1 MVKLHQKHASAVAT
15 DAQAESD
22 ATAMHQGPVPPP
34 PPEELV
40 PDAGPSAAEVPLGDP
55 VEFILDRVDSIERWR
70 STVARLN
77 LAQLGVSLVRG
88 VLRRGRYSTPPMR
101 VFDAAEKTAPA
112 TDAAEAEEPV
122 QSFYPSQPVPPWLC
136 PHTSFEIDQV
146 ATQVAEQ
153 DEAAQTLVRGV
164 ASPAPG
170 QATHRPP
177 NHHRR
182 AHPSMQP
189 SVARRALVQTASRA
203 SVPLYMGMLI
213 AFIGHG
219 VASMY
224 NADTAT
230 GLLGASDAAAGRSV
244 QTPAPTPGAVAG
256 RLPTS
261 SRHLHFTTEMTSALH
276 EVHRAAAEVICMVDH
291 ESKEMHALATA
302 ALQSAGK
309 ATAYRTDEDEQ
320 VQDMR
325 HAQLG
330 RSCRHLS
337 RIVANLYSLV
347 SLLDFFAV
355 ESASLPTPTPSTAA
369 ASGAGHSNMSSAN
382 VGFLSTSSAS
392 EAAAVA
398 MEKRGAQ
405 TTTVAPYTDSSTPN
419 ATPMP
424 SAMKKHVP
432 NGAAPA
438 HPYTTERFHKLFD
451 ASGHL
456 PQSVWR
462 VFSAVATTLSQFAV
476 SWSLTTGDAQSRQA
490 FNNAA
495 CVILGEDQRCLLLQL
510 HRLCARFIVL
520 RHRVYAL
527 HPVNSLH
534 FKVKQMLEWSGLLN
548 ADVPDAWSYNNGD
561 IDRCDL
567 HSDRLHSTY
576 ARGLQWSVN
585 SSNKMALQA
594 AVACP
599 YTTAARDSALRRMK
613 ESSAFSPGGSA
624 VAGGGG
630 VNTASDG
637 GASAPLSLLTSL
649 ASAGANGGA
658 NAAFAGLLAAPLS
671 SASAAPEQ
679 SSSVAALSQRSVVP
693 GYVGLRNNGNM
704 CFLNSVVQL
713 LGSAA
718 LFRDDLTARLQDAVF
733 CNSAHADHRAP
744 AAAHAGNAHAMAAP
758 FAKYGCRLAMALL
771 LGEMQWRGSHRHS
784 RLPVLPDYLIPHL
797 PPPFDDHRQHDASE
811 FWHALMDKLDA
822 PNQPGGAVVARW
834 FSGRTATT
842 MTCVTCQH
850 TRLHTDTFWDLSI
863 PLLRATSPPS
873 VPASV
878 GGGAPTPPWAPVA
891 AAGRPVSQV
900 EVQHFARATAVT
912 TTYASS
918 PASDFP
924 ANASTTADAS
934 AELEAAERAEEEAAE
949 RVNNKAALNQR
960 PIVPSSV
967 AEPYST
973 TPLPSSMVAAD
984 EAPKTLQ
991 HLLLHVLHPTLNKE
1005 LLHGSNALDCEHCG
1019 RRTDTELTT
1028 RLVAEVEREAEVG
1041 VDTAAAGAPEEC
1053 LGAVQEA
1060 RVSSGGSAAAAAWES
1075 LVEGEPPT
1083 PCAADERASPH
1094 GESKCVEHDL
1104 ALSHSLTDTAA
1115 GGGLPYYLAVQLNR
1129 FAYRRATQTYEKV
1142 TDGVPLNEVI
1152 VVPVCPE
1159 ITEPK
1164 DGAASP
1170 ADSQEFNAQTAMPN
1184 EEDGDA
1190 NTQREDDGRHGGPS
1204 TRTPTAPRS
1213 AAPALPVWVAYRLRS
1228 IIIHSG
1234 STPSSGHYFVLTR
1247 RLAAVPAY
1255 ANVNESSHDEDGE
1268 YNASAAAD
1276 VSSMRAYVKGLG
1288 AALTACLGAERHFS
1302 YAELV
1307 QPTAGA
1313 EGEGWS
1319 ACADV
1324 EGAGPKSQG
1333 RPAVASLSRGT
1344 AETVQSPAL
1353 SPPPTL
1359 PTAAVS
1365 VSGDRLYENWVMLND
1380 SSVQTVEPDT
1390 MRHLLHGRG
1399 GGVYSAS
1406 ETPYIILYEKLPL
1419 ASEGT
1424 AVRDALLEDEEATDK
1439 RVAGAALWET
1449 HHASVGAS
1457 GVTSVGDT
1465 SSKPVQFAR
1474 EVLQIFNARLKD
1486 EVAHNAA
1493 LSEAP
1498 RTADG
1503 HGFTSTKSS
1512 EASSRPTPVGTVVHQ
1527 GSSATA
1533 WRTIVARSSW
1543 SRATGVGDAARAA
1556 AVKAS
1561 LTDASKVIP
1570 TCFKGTGS
1578 VGRPS
1583 ASHRPRRLMST
1594 VKYAKLP
1601 RSKRYN
1607 GNLNRHSTQ
1616 EHRHRGG
1623 TAARSSS
1630 GSGAGSDAD
1639 DEQDEPRS

>member
-1 MVKLHQKHASAVAT
+1 MAKLQQKHASAVAAE
-15 DAQAESD
+15 AQAQSE
-22 ATAMHQGPVPPP
+22 TTVVQQGPVPP
-34 PPEELV
+34 L
-40 PDAGPSAAEVPLGDP
+40 DDP

-88 VLRRGRYSTPPMR
+88 VLRRGRWSTPPMH
-101 VFDAAEKTAPA
+101 VFDAAEKAAPA
-112 TDAAEAEEPV
+112 TDAAEAEESV
-122 QSFYPSQPVPPWLC
+122 QPFYPSQPVPPWLY
-136 PHTSFEIDQV
+136 PRTSFETGQA

-153 DEAAQTLVRGV
+153 DEAAQTLARDV
-164 ASPAPG
+164 ASPVPG
-170 QATHRPP
+170 QAAHHPP
-177 NHHRR
+177 DHHPR

-203 SVPLYMGMLI
+203 SVPLYMGMLM

-224 NADTAT
+224 SADTDT
-230 GLLGASDAAAGRSV
+230 GPLGASGAAAGQSV
-244 QTPAPTPGAVAG
+244 QTPAPASSAVAG
-256 RLPTS
+256 GLPTS
-261 SRHLHFTTEMTSALH
+261 SRHLHFTTEMNSALH
-276 EVHRAAAEVICMVDH
+276 EVHRAAAEVMCMVDH
-291 ESKEMHALATA
+291 GSKEMHALATA
-302 ALQSAGK
+302 ALWSAGK
-309 ATAYRTDEDEQ
+309 ARAYRTDEYER

-355 ESASLPTPTPSTAA
+355 ESASLPTPTPRTSA
-369 ASGAGHSNMSSAN
+369 ASGAGHSNMNSAN
-382 VGFLSTSSAS
+382 AGFLSTSSAS
-392 EAAAVA
+392 EVAAVA
-398 MEKRGAQ
+398 MEEQGAQ
-405 TTTVAPYTDSSTPN
+405 TTTVAPYADSSTPS
-419 ATPMP
+419 ATLTS
-424 SAMKKHVP
+424 SAMKKPVA
-432 NGAAPA
+432 NAAAPA

-490 FNNAA
+490 FNSAA

-520 RHRVYAL
+520 RHRVYTL

-534 FKVKQMLEWSGLLN
+534 FKVKQMLEWGGFLN

-585 SSNKMALQA
+585 SSNKTALQA
-594 AVACP
+594 VVASP
-599 YTTAARDSALRRMK
+599 YAIAARDSALRRMK

-624 VAGGGG
+624 VGGGG
-630 VNTASDG
+630 AVSTAIDR
-637 GASAPLSLLTSL
+637 GASAPLSLIASL
-649 ASAGANGGA
+649 ASAGVNGGA

-671 SASAAPEQ
+671 SASAAPTQ
-679 SSSVAALSQRSVVP
+679 SSSVAALSQLSGVP

-713 LGSAA
+713 LGSAT
-718 LFRDDLTARLQDAVF
+718 LFRDDLMARLQDAVF
-733 CNSAHADHRAP
+733 CDSAHADHRAP
-744 AAAHAGNAHAMAAP
+744 AADATAMAAL
-758 FAKYGCRLAMALL
+758 FAKYGCRLVMALL
-771 LGEMQWRGSHRHS
+771 LGEMQWRGSHQHS
-784 RLPVLPDYLIPHL
+784 RLPVLPDYLTPHL

-842 MTCVTCQH
+842 MKCVTCRH

-863 PLLRATSPPS
+863 PLRATSAPS
-873 VPASV
+873 VAASV
-878 GGGAPTPPWAPVA
+878 GGGAPTPPGAPVA
-891 AAGRPVSQV
+891 AADRLVSQV

-918 PASDFP
+918 PASGFP
-924 ANASTTADAS
+924 ANTSTTADAT

-949 RVNNKAALNQR
+949 SVSNKTALTLR

-973 TPLPSSMVAAD
+973 TPLPSSTVAAD

-1028 RLVAEVEREAEVG
+1028 RLVAKVEGEAEVG
-1041 VDTAAAGAPEEC
+1041 VDTAAAGAPVEC
-1053 LGAVQEA
+1053 FGAVQEA
-1060 RVSSGGSAAAAAWES
+1060 RVSSGGGAASAAWES
-1075 LVEGEPPT
+1075 LLEGEPPT
-1083 PCAADERASPH
+1083 PCAADKRASPH
-1094 GESKCVEHDL
+1094 GESMCVEQGL

-1129 FAYRRATQTYEKV
+1129 FAYRRVTQSYEKV

-1152 VVPVCPE
+1152 VVPVYPE

-1170 ADSQEFNAQTAMPN
+1170 VDSQEFNAQTAMSN
-1184 EEDGDA
+1184 EEDGAA
-1190 NTQREDDGRHGGPS
+1190 NTRREDDGRHGAPS

-1213 AAPALPVWVAYRLRS
+1213 AAAALPVWVAYRLQS

-1234 STPSSGHYFVLTR
+1234 STPSSGHYFALTR
-1247 RLAAVPAY
+1247 RLAAVPAHV
-1255 ANVNESSHDEDGE
+1255 NVNESSHDEDGE
-1268 YNASAAAD
+1268 HNVSAAAD
-1276 VSSMRAYVKGLG
+1276 MPSMRAYVKGQG
-1288 AALTACLGAERHFS
+1288 AALTACLGTERHFS
-1302 YAELV
+1302 YAEIV
-1307 QPTAGA
+1307 QPT
-1313 EGEGWS
+1313 

-1324 EGAGPKSQG
+1324 EGAGPQSQG
-1333 RPAVASLSRGT
+1333 RPAVASLSRST
-1344 AETVQSPAL
+1344 AGTVQSPAP
-1353 SPPPTL
+1353 SPPPVL
-1359 PTAAVS
+1359 PAAAVS
-1365 VSGDRLYENWVMLND
+1365 VSGDRLYKNWVMLND
-1380 SSVQTVEPDT
+1380 TNVQTVEPDT

-1399 GGVYSAS
+1399 GGVYSVS
-1406 ETPYIILYEKLPL
+1406 ETPYIILYEKLPV
-1419 ASEGT
+1419 ASEGAT
-1424 AVRDALLEDEEATDK
+1424 ERDFLLEDEEAK
-1439 RVAGAALWET
+1439 GRRVADAALSAAAKLQRVWET
-1449 HHASVGAS
+1449 NDASVGAS
-1457 GVTSVGDT
+1457 GVTSVGGT
-1465 SSKPVQFAR
+1465 STKPVHFAR
-1474 EVLQIFNARLKD
+1474 EVLQIFSARLKD
-1486 EVAHNAA
+1486 EVAHDAA

-1498 RTADG
+1498 RTTDG
-1503 HGFTSTKSS
+1503 HGVTSITSS
-1512 EASSRPTPVGTVVHQ
+1512 AARSRPTPVGTVPHQ
-1527 GSSATA
+1527 GPSATA
-1533 WRTIVARSSW
+1533 WRATVNRSSW

-1561 LTDASKVIP
+1561 LTDASKDTP
-1570 TCFKGTGS
+1570 ACFTGS
-1578 VGRPS
+1578 GSLGRPS
-1583 ASHRPRRLMST
+1583 VSHRPRRLMST
-1594 VKYAKLP
+1594 AKYAKVP
-1601 RSKRYN
+1601 RSKCYS
-1607 GNLNRHSTQ
+1607 GNLNRHSAQ

-1630 GSGAGSDAD
+1630 GSDAGSDAD
-1639 DEQDEPRS
+1639 DEQDEPPS